1 MQNQYAE
8 NMKIA
13 HRVTIVGMILDI
25 ILGLGKIFIGI
36 ISSSQAVVTDGIH
49 SLSDMVTDIFVLI
62 ITRISNNEPDPEHP
76 YGHARFEAIGTV
88 LLGGTLIIVAAFLAY
103 ENLIAAMSG
112 TVKSIP
118 TWPALVV
125 TLISIISK
133 EWIFHYTR
141 KAGEQLRS
149 NLLIANAWHSR
160 TDMFSSVVV
169 LFGVGGA
176 MLGLTWLDAVA
187 AAIVALIIGKI
198 GLSLVWDSIKEL
210 VDTGLSKEETDAI
223 KKVIVSMEGVRSAHN
238 LRTRQMGSDIF
249 LDVHIRVNPR
259 VSVSEGHQIG
269 EWVTKRLLEQF
280 QSIKDLT
287 YHIDA
292 EDDRNSEINTGETL
306 LPLRETVIEQ
316 LENCWSQIPHITASK
331 KKYIL
336 HYLDDKIDV
345 ELFFESE
352 VIEPTEQ
359 EPVTLQDIAELK
371 TILSDKGNIIP
382 WLGRI
387 EVWLG
392 AKL

>member
-1 MQNQYAE
+1 MQSQFAE

-13 HRVTIVGMILDI
+13 HRVTIVGMILDTF
-25 ILGLGKIFIGI
+25 LGVGKIFIGL
-36 ISSSQAVVTDGIH
+36 ISSSHAVLIDGIH

-62 ITRISNNEPDPEHP
+62 ITRISNNEPDREHP

-88 LLGGTLIIVAAFLAY
+88 LLGGTLIIVALVLAY
-103 ENLIAAMSG
+103 ENIGRAITG
-112 TVKSIP
+112 TDIELP
-118 TWPALVV
+118 TWPALVI
-125 TLISIISK
+125 TLISIVSK

-141 KAGEQLRS
+141 RAGERLRS

-169 LFGVGGA
+169 LVGVAGA
-176 MLGLTWLDAVA
+176 MLGVAWLDAA
-187 AAIVALIIGKI
+187 AAAVVALIIGQVGTK
-198 GLSLVWDSIKEL
+198 LVWDSIKEL
-210 VDTGLSKEETDAI
+210 VDTGLSKEETDEI

-269 EWVTKRLLEQF
+269 EWVTKRLLERF
-280 QSIKDLT
+280 RSIKDLT

-292 EDDRNSEINTGETL
+292 EDDRHTEVNAGETL
-306 LPLRETVIEQ
+306 LPLREAVIAE
-316 LENCWSQIPHITASK
+316 LENCWSQVPHLSTIQK
-331 KKYIL
+331 RYIL
-336 HYLDDKIDV
+336 HYLDDKIDIEV
-345 ELFFESE
+345 FFEANANAPE
-352 VIEPTEQ
+352 NED
-359 EPVTLQDIAELK
+359 PVSLQDIAELK
-371 TILSDKGNIIP
+371 AALNERGSQIP